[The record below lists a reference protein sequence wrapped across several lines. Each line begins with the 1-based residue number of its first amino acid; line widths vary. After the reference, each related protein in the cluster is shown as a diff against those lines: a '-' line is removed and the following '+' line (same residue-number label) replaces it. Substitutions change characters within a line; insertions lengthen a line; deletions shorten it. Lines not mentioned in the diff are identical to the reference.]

1 MTNSLKLKQ
10 EKPQRQRQ
18 RHDASRSNTTQHEA
32 TRSNTKHH
40 DATRSIT
47 TQHDAT
53 RSITT
58 RHDATRSITK
68 HHDATR
74 SNTTQHDASRRNTM
88 HHDATRRKDVSP
100 HGNIFYTTKCY
111 SAIFGGGNVKWPPER
126 AMHDLSFRVSQ
137 PIKAHDFTGSNL
149 CHIYFNRADFVSW

>member
-18 RHDASRSNTTQHEA
+18 RHDVSRSNTTQHEA
-32 TRSNTKHH
+32 SRRNTTQHEASRRNTKHH
-40 DATRSIT
+40 DATR
-47 TQHDAT
+47 
-53 RSITT
+53 RN
-58 RHDATRSITK
+58 TK
-68 HHDATR
+68 H
-74 SNTTQHDASRRNTM
+74 HDASRRNTKHHEASRRNTK

-111 SAIFGGGNVKWPPER
+111 SAIFGGGTVKWPPER